1 MKATQIVT
9 IKSFSPM
16 FKEGEEANNIHIVNV
31 EEHGFSVVTQKSLY
45 EIGDKALFIQ
55 PDYCLSDIPLF
66 QDYIAP
72 QGNSKKS
79 KLGKNNRVRA
89 IKFNFVDLTG
99 NKVYSNGI
107 LIPIE
112 EVYNYLDTQIVANYS
127 DVIYREGFDNLLGI
141 TKYEEPEGHL
151 QGNKKG
157 LLPNGMYK
165 TDEPNFFNKIK
176 YLEKLLPCE
185 LIGTQ
190 KIDGSSC
197 SIYWK
202 NETEFGICSRSFEKK
217 LFEYEYEGFT
227 KYYDKELKK
236 KGWVKNE
243 VFIEDIE
250 LYCVENNIE
259 PKITISKDDWVQLG
273 LPILEK
279 LKEYGKPLTVRCEI
293 YGQSLKGSG
302 NKNNP
307 HAKLPKSIAV
317 YGIDDYSSGIC
328 VPLSMK
334 EVIDICAELQLEMVK
349 PCFLSTYNTVEDIV
363 EVCNTCLEGTMLEG
377 IVIRSFKNNSY
388 SAKYMNNEYDAKK

>member
-1 MKATQIVT
+1 MKAAQIVT

-16 FKEGEEANNIHIVNV
+16 FKNDEEATNIHIVNV
-31 EEHGFSVVTQKSLY
+31 EEHGFDIVTQKSLY
-45 EIGDKALFIQ
+45 KIGDKALFIQ
-55 PDYCLSDIPLF
+55 PDYCLSNIPLF
-66 QDYIAP
+66 NEFIAP
-72 QGNSKKS
+72 QGNPKKS

-107 LIPIE
+107 LIPLN
-112 EVYNYLDTQIVANYS
+112 EVMDYLDTQEIANYS
-127 DVIYREGFDNLLGI
+127 DLIYAEGYDNLLGI

-151 QGNKKG
+151 QGNQKG

-165 TDEPNFFNKIK
+165 TDETNFFNKIK

-185 LIGTQ
+185 LIGTE

-202 NETEFGICSRSFEKK
+202 SDEEFGICSRSFEKK

-236 KGWVKNE
+236 KGWVKDE

-273 LPILEK
+273 FPILEK

-293 YGQSLKGSG
+293 YGQSLRGSG

-307 HAKLPKSIAV
+307 HANLPKSIAV
-317 YGIDDYSSGIC
+317 YGIDDYSSSIC
-328 VPLSMK
+328 KPLPMN
-334 EVIDICAELQLEMVK
+334 EVIEICNKLDLPLVPIQFIEVFNSIDELKL
-349 PCFLSTYNTVEDIV
+349 T
-363 EVCNTCLEGTMLEG
+363 CNNYFKSNLIEGV
-377 IVIRSFKNNSY
+377 VIRTYDNVAY
-388 SAKYMNNEYDAKK
+388 SGKFMNNEYDANK